1 MTPKYHITSFWRS
14 VLKNQC
20 GGPLNLIA
28 QLHLFAQTLIL
39 FRKKINSSNCEL
51 EALSVVGCDLRHP
64 AKRGGSLVAVLKPAG
79 KLLQDATNSN
89 LLPREL
95 SQHKHTGGQWSSA
108 SKEKS
113 MFDKETK
120 GDQKDT

>member
-1 MTPKYHITSFWRS
+1 MRCLTMIPKHHITSF
-14 VLKNQC
+14 
-20 GGPLNLIA
+20 
-28 QLHLFAQTLIL
+28 
-39 FRKKINSSNCEL
+39 CEL
-51 EALSVVGCDLRHP
+51 EALSVVGCDLRDP

-108 SKEKS
+108 SK
-113 MFDKETK
+113 
-120 GDQKDT
+120 QKRHE